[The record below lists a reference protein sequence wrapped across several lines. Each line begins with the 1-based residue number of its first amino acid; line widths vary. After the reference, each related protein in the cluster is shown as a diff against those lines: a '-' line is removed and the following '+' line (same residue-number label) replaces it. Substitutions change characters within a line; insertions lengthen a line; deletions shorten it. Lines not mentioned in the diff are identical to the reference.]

1 MSQDQPTNNEDGNK
15 FEESAEEFV
24 KNYIQKPGFKGDDE
38 TWCGESHVMSNKN
51 RATTTGAAGA
61 GYTGQHTQ

>member
-38 TWCGESHVMSNKN
+38 IWCGESHVMSKKP
-51 RATTTGAAGA
+51 RPK
-61 GYTGQHTQ
+61 